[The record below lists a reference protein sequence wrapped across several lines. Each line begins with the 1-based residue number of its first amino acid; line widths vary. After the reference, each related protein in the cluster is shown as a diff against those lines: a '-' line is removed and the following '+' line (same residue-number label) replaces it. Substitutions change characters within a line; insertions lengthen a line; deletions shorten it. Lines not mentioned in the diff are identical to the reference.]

1 MLIGIFSENCS
12 FFELQADTT
21 FFLSNNLFLGPIFF
35 FLFCFI
41 KARLVQ
47 NQYLPVNKGSG
58 LPLALLCVLVWVPFY
73 ILSSKVS
80 CSCITSSVCLLLK
93 VCHLVQI
100 FQTKLSI
107 LLLFI
112 VLLSDILVQEY
123 MRAYDF
129 QHALLACVCFP
140 VSFLTLQSLLMKIV
154 PCHTPVPLPELP
166 FSPHLSTTHIF
177 SGVCSFLPS
186 TEI

>member
-35 FLFCFI
+35 FFLFCFI
-41 KARLVQ
+41 KDRLVQ

-123 MRAYDF
+123 MRAYDS
-129 QHALLACVCFP
+129 QHALLACISLCLF
-140 VSFLTLQSLLMKIV
+140 SLCKALLMKIV
-154 PCHTPVPLPELP
+154 PRHTPVPLPELP